1 VTEVRLIVN
10 SHINEPPFQGA
21 RGIHDDS
28 IPKRWSSKAFIKMY
42 RNHKLSCG
50 VGLTSKDSW
59 SININLWQKL
69 REKRAAKRELMPFR
83 NSRLRSLTNMAIASG
98 ACGIKSLVSPEL
110 TMLGVKQ
117 GSTSPVIHSRLGT
130 LGTFVPAR
138 FFGEMEDKI
147 GRKLMLGV
155 MPEIGNFY
163 VANPKGCQFLMT
175 LLEMELRETY
185 P

>member
-1 VTEVRLIVN
+1 MN
-10 SHINEPPFQGA
+10 SHTNEPPFQGA

-28 IPKRWSSKAFIKMY
+28 VSKERDSKAFMEMY
-42 RNHKLSCG
+42 RNHNLSCG

-69 REKRAAKRELMPFR
+69 REKRAAKRELMSFK
-83 NSRLRSLTNMAIASG
+83 NSRLRSLTKMAIASG
-98 ACGIKSLVSPEL
+98 ACGGKSLVSPEL
-110 TMLGVKQ
+110 MMLGVKQ

-130 LGTFVPAR
+130 LGTFIPAR
-138 FFGEMEDKI
+138 LFGEMEDKI
-147 GRKLMLGV
+147 GRKQRLGV
-155 MPEIGNFY
+155 MPKIDDYYIINSKE
-163 VANPKGCQFLMT
+163 CQFPMT